1 MKKTDGAGSP
11 ASASES
17 TAMRSLREMLPSSD
31 PAYPILADIL
41 RLVPVSRWSF
51 GRITTEGE
59 LVSLC
64 GSHGDG
70 EGEGLRR
77 LAAEFKR
84 QRARSRVGPTIAAT
98 ATSMEGFDAGMTLVF
113 ADARASF
120 GILMLLREA
129 ALGAFTSSEISTMT
143 FALEALSERLSGSGV
158 LQRPQA
164 DKRSNREAGAEEY
177 PGLEEAFYI
186 LNEDLQIV
194 SAWNAQEQHPLDVS
208 GDRTKI
214 AERLPT
220 GLEETV
226 RELTADWTK
235 TSPKKSRTARGASFL
250 VVRTQPMRGPEDLF
264 IGVRIARFRP
274 PNSLA
279 DPTSRFNIS
288 PREVQVLA
296 LLLDGSTLNEI
307 AAALHI
313 TSSTVQDHIT
323 SLLHKTESR
332 NRSELLARILGWKS
346 TPKGHSA

>member
-1 MKKTDGAGSP
+1 MKETDGAGSSG
-11 ASASES
+11 SASGS
-17 TAMRSLREMLPSSD
+17 TAMRSLRDVLPSSD

-59 LVSLC
+59 LVLLC
-64 GSHGDG
+64 SSHGN
-70 EGEGLRR
+70 GEGLRR

-84 QRARSRVGPTIAAT
+84 QRSRSHVGPTIAAT
-98 ATSMEGFDAGMTLVF
+98 ATGMEGFDAGMTLVF

-120 GILMLLREA
+120 GVLMLLRKA
-129 ALGAFTSSEISTMT
+129 ALGAFTSSEISTLT

-158 LQRPQA
+158 PRRSRVDAGP
-164 DKRSNREAGAEEY
+164 KRDAGTEEF

-214 AERLPT
+214 AERLPA

-226 RELTADWTK
+226 RDLTADWVK
-235 TSPKKSRTARGASFL
+235 TSPKKSRTGRGASFL
-250 VVRTQPMRGPEDLF
+250 VVRTQPMPGPDDFF
-264 IGVRIARFRP
+264 IGVRIARFRS
-274 PNSLA
+274 PNSLTE
-279 DPTSRFNIS
+279 PTSRFNIS
-288 PREVQVLA
+288 AREVEVLA

-307 AAALHI
+307 ADALHI
-313 TSSTVQDHIT
+313 TTSTVQDHIN
-323 SLLHKTESR
+323 SLLRKTESR
-332 NRSELLARILGWKS
+332 NRSELLARVLGWKS
-346 TPKGHSA
+346 KPKGHSA